1 MRRRTTMHHT
11 PVSQRKGPAVA
22 IGTGIMAGVSELI
35 FAIALATLV
44 YRGQSADNIA
54 HGIGLIVLGSIPML
68 LVSPL
73 LASYKAYIALPQD
86 APIVLLALIAASMT
100 QQMAGASDRARFVT
114 LAATIAITTLLTG
127 LTLLLVGQ
135 FKLGSLVRFLPYPVI
150 GGFLAGTGWLLLLGG
165 IEVMTD
171 LPFGLANLAQ
181 YVQPGVIAQWVPGLL
196 AGAAIFWTLRRSDN
210 YLLFPIM
217 LLGLAALF
225 HVIAAMGGA
234 SVTTLSAQGWLM
246 GPFSNA
252 QLLGPLSFA
261 DARLI
266 DWSFLGAQSVS
277 LVTIVLISLASLL
290 LNISGIELFLKRDID
305 VNRELR
311 AYGLGNII
319 SGMLGGSAGYPLI
332 SLTTFVHKIGG
343 EQRLIPLT
351 AAAVFVL
358 PFLFGFAAL
367 SYIPK
372 LMIGAM
378 LIVFGLSFLFEWLYE
393 AWWKFS
399 KLEYAIVLLILV
411 SIATLGFLPGVAVG
425 FVAAVALFVISY
437 SRVNVTRN
445 TLTGAEIKSRIARSP
460 AERAVLDAHGHKT
473 LVLKLQG
480 YLFFGTA
487 HTLLENLR
495 QRIDH
500 EAAAELRYVVLDFEK
515 VSGLDASA
523 MLSLV
528 KLKQV
533 LDARAVSILIAG
545 ATARIQQRLQRD
557 AFAGES
563 AVFRNLD
570 HAMESV
576 ERNLL
581 TDVAQPHTLRD
592 SMASAARDD
601 AQLAALFTFLDRRQ
615 VAPGDYLIRQADPAD
630 DIYFVESGRVTAQL
644 ENPGNPPVRLESMGP
659 GHVVGELGFYLGQQ
673 RTASVVV
680 DEPGV
685 VYQLTSASLTRME
698 QTEPTVASY
707 FHRLIVRLLAART
720 THLIRVV
727 DALEK

>member
-1 MRRRTTMHHT
+1 MHASNDSTRHAT
-11 PVSQRKGPAVA
+11 ALG

-44 YRGQSADNIA
+44 YRGQDAQFIA
-54 HGIGLIVLGSIPML
+54 HGIGLILLGTLPML

-86 APIVLLALIAASMT
+86 APIVIMALIAAALA
-100 QQMAGASDRARFVT
+100 QGMAAADDRSRFVT
-114 LAATIAITTLLTG
+114 LAAAIALTSLLTG
-127 LTLLLVGQ
+127 LVFLLVGQ
-135 FKLGSLVRFLPYPVI
+135 FKLGSLVRFLPFPVV

-171 LPFGLANLAQ
+171 KPLIVSNLPELFR
-181 YVQPGVIAQWVPGLL
+181 PEVIATWAPGLL
-196 AGAAIFWTLRRSDN
+196 AAIAIFWILQRWNN
-210 YLLFPIM
+210 YVLFPI
-217 LLGLAALF
+217 LLFALAAAF
-225 HVIAAMGGA
+225 YAVAALSQT
-234 SVTTLSAQGWLM
+234 SVAALSAQGWLL
-246 GPFSNA
+246 GPFVNS
-252 QLLGPLSFA
+252 QLLGPLSLA
-261 DARLI
+261 DAQLI
-266 DWSFLGAQSVS
+266 DWAFLRTQSVS
-277 LVTIVLISLASLL
+277 LVSIVLISLASLL

-311 AYGLGNII
+311 AYGLGNIV
-319 SGMLGGSAGYPLI
+319 SGLLGGSVGYPLI
-332 SLTTFVHKIGG
+332 SITTFVHKIGG
-343 EQRLIPLT
+343 EQRLIPIF

-358 PFLFGFAAL
+358 PFVFGVAVL

-378 LIVFGLSFLFEWLYE
+378 LIVFGLAFLYEWLYE
-393 AWWKFS
+393 AWRKFS
-399 KLEYAIVLLILV
+399 KLEYAIVVLILA

-425 FVAAVALFVISY
+425 LAAAVALFVISY
-437 SRVNVTRN
+437 SRVNVTKYA
-445 TLTGAEIKSRIARSP
+445 LSGAEIKSRFARSP
-460 AERAVLDAHGHKT
+460 AERAALDALGDKT

-487 HTLLENLR
+487 NTLLESVRRRVDDEKGSALR
-495 QRIDH
+495 FLIFD
-500 EAAAELRYVVLDFEK
+500 LEK

-533 LDARAVSILIAG
+533 LDGRGVALLMAG
-545 ATARIQQRLQRD
+545 AAAPVSQRLRR
-557 AFAGES
+557 ES
-563 AVFRNLD
+563 LVGPDSTFPSLD
-570 HAMESV
+570 HAMEHV
-576 ERNLL
+576 ERSLL
-581 TDVAQPHTLRD
+581 GSTEHAPAQPRALRD
-592 SMASAARDD
+592 ILAGAARDD
-601 AQLAALFTFLDRRQ
+601 ARLDALFAFLERRP
-615 VAPGDYLIRQADPAD
+615 VAQGDVLIRQAASAD
-630 DIYFVESGRVTAQL
+630 DVYFVESGRVTAQL
-644 ENPGNPPVRLESMGP
+644 EYAGKPPLRLESMGP

-685 VYQLTSASLTRME
+685 VYRLSAANLAHME
-698 QTEPTVASY
+698 ASAPDVASY